1 MKYKLYAGNSP
12 VAKQLMYE
20 TDDVYELKLMYW
32 RLLERLR
39 REDKVNDGDIKMTSD
54 SDLITIDYGS
64 YKPYRIYV
72 SGFKSCV
79 DFNQIGGQ

>member
-20 TDDVYELKLMYW
+20 TDDIYELKLMYW

-39 REDKVNDGDIKMTSD
+39 REDKVNNEEINITDNNG
-54 SDLITIDYGS
+54 LITIDYGS
-64 YKPYRIYV
+64 HKPYRIYV

-79 DFNQIGGQ
+79 DFNQTGGQ